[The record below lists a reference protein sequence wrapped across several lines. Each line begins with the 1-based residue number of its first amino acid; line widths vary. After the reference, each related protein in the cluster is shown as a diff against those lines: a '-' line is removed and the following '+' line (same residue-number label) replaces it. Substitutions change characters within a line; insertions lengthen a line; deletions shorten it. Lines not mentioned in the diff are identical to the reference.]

1 MTNSHAFLRP
11 TVAAVFVLVGFTAC
25 GGPKGDQARKGDEG
39 LPPGPVVTTHE
50 TGLAADTL
58 AEFLNPFFVPYNR
71 ALYLTS
77 QGDPAAGAVLDSA
90 HAAWAAFAA
99 RAPKVYTDDVKWS
112 ARRDDVETA
121 LTHAVT
127 LLRRGDAKAAH
138 LALEPVRLHLSDQN
152 HEVGI
157 VAWPDLLLA
166 FHEPM
171 EELVV
176 AENAQ
181 FMRSRVVALRLAL
194 SKLGG
199 YPLGRFTA
207 GERERMG
214 LRLNQIAVELDS
226 VEISMGETAAD
237 LAEPHRHAMQ
247 LKKAFVD
254 LYTHSRY

>member
-1 MTNSHAFLRP
+1 MTTSRAFLRP
-11 TVAAVFVLVGFTAC
+11 AATAAFLLVVFAAC

-71 ALYLTS
+71 ALYMTS
-77 QGDPAAGAVLDSA
+77 QGDPAAAAALDSA
-90 HAAWAAFAA
+90 HAAWAAFAD
-99 RAPKVYTDDVKWS
+99 RAPKVYTDDVKWP

-121 LTHAVT
+121 LVHAVT
-127 LLRRGDAKAAH
+127 LLRRGDTKAAH
-138 LALEPVRLHLSDQN
+138 LALEPVRLQLSDQN

-171 EELVV
+171 EELVE
-176 AENAQ
+176 AKDAQ

-199 YPLGRFTA
+199 YPLGRFNA
-207 GERERMG
+207 AERERMG

-237 LAEPHRHAMQ
+237 LAEPHRHATQ